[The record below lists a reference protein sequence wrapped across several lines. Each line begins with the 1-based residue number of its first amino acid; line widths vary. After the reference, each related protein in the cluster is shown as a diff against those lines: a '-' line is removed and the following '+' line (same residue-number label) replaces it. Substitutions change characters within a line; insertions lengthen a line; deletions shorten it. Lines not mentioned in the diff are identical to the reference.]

1 MNMKRTMVVASTLAI
16 SLMVAAGCSSSSK
29 SSTSSTASSTSGGGS
44 GTTVTTAA
52 GTATTATAT
61 GSTWVLGSIVT
72 ETGPESPSTGG
83 AGAVLNAW
91 QNWVNTHGG
100 INGHRVKVIVKD
112 DKGDPT
118 QGLAAAH
125 ELIQSDHVI
134 ALVGTASTPENQW
147 GPYVSQAGVPVIG
160 TGATSGII
168 WMTNPDFY
176 PVGTSPLSETYAF
189 LLAASKAGKPK
200 MALLYCAESPA
211 CAQAV
216 PFTKKLAPS
225 VGVTVVYAGSVS
237 TTQPNYSAQC
247 LAAQSAGANSL
258 NVAADQNTVTR
269 TVSDCTRQGVKM
281 TLLGGDGTVSAAWV
295 TNPNFQGEVDWQPYI
310 PWNQH
315 NAATADYYAAMAQ
328 YAPAELHDP
337 RFGAN
342 DIGSWISGQLFI
354 AAAKAANLG
363 DNPTAAQ
370 VVTGLTSLHN
380 ETLGGL
386 TTPLTF
392 AQGVPHVNK
401 CFFLESIQNKQWTQ
415 PYGTQPF
422 CQP

>member
-1 MNMKRTMVVASTLAI
+1 MTVACILAI
-16 SLMVAAGCSSSSK
+16 GLVTAAGCGSSSK
-29 SSTSSTASSTSGGGS
+29 SSNGSTSTSPPATGATGPGTGS
-44 GTTVTTAA
+44 TVAA
-52 GTATTATAT
+52 S

-72 ETGPESPSTGG
+72 ETGAEAPSTGG

-91 QNWVNTHGG
+91 QNWTNTHGG
-100 INGHRVKVIVKD
+100 INGHRVKVIVMD

-118 QGLAAAH
+118 VGLADAH
-125 ELIQSDHVI
+125 QLIQVDHVI

-147 GPYVSQAGVPVIG
+147 GPYVAQAGVPVIG

-176 PVGTSPLSETYAF
+176 PVGTAPVAEVYAS

-216 PFTKKLAPS
+216 PFTKQIAPS
-225 VGVTVVYAGSVS
+225 VGVKVVYAASVS
-237 TTQPNYSAQC
+237 TTAPNYSAQC
-247 LAAQSAGANSL
+247 LAAQSAGATSVE
-258 NVAADQNTVTR
+258 VAADQNTVTR
-269 TVSDCTRQGVKM
+269 TVSDCSRQGVKV
-281 TLLGGDGTVSAAWV
+281 TLLGGDGTVSAAWA
-295 TNPNFQGEVDWQPYI
+295 TNPNYAGEVDRQPYV

-328 YAPAELHDP
+328 YAPAELHSP

-342 DIGSWISGQLFI
+342 DIGSWISGQLFA

-363 DNPTAAQ
+363 DSPTPAQ
-370 VVTGLTSLHN
+370 VVTGLTSLHD

-392 AQGVPHVNK
+392 AKGSAHVNK